1 MGHLL
6 YGYKMGPRGRI
17 IHRQF
22 DSDELFNG
30 HAGQTGWVDS
40 PDKVPGHKKAEEARK
55 EAVAATA
62 HTIAPEPARFGP
74 VHGEEVKRKPGR
86 PRKS

>member
-17 IHRQF
+17 VHRQF
-22 DSDELFNG
+22 DSDELMTG
-30 HAGQTGWVDS
+30 HAKRDGWVDS
-40 PDKVPGHKKAEEARK
+40 PNKVPGYEKAEEARK
-55 EAVAATA
+55 DALAATA
-62 HTIAPEPARFGP
+62 HTVSPEPPRIGT
-74 VHGEEVKRKPGR
+74 VHGDEVKRKPGR